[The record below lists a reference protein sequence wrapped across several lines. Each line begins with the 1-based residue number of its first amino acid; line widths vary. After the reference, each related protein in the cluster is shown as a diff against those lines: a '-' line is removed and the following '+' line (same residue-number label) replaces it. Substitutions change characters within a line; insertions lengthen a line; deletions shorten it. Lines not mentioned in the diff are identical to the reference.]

1 MESVDTYVEKMHEV
15 LRLLPREE
23 IARAVE
29 ILARA
34 RYQGSRVFIFG
45 NGGSA
50 ATALHF
56 ACDLGKGTIEE
67 GKPRFKVW
75 ALTGNQALFSALAND
90 WGYASV
96 FAEQLES
103 LAERGDIAIA
113 ISGSGNSENVLKAV
127 DLARTKGLT
136 TIGIVGFGGG
146 ELASRA
152 DLSILVPSCLMECVE
167 DAHLII
173 AHTISTSLRTR

>member
-1 MESVDTYVEKMHEV
+1 MGSVDSYIEEMHEM
-15 LRLLPREE
+15 LRLLPRAE

-29 ILARA
+29 LLDQARQ
-34 RYQGSRVFIFG
+34 RGSRIFIFG

-75 ALTGNQALFSALAND
+75 ALPGNQSLLSALAND

-103 LAERGDIAIA
+103 LAEPGDVAIA
-113 ISGSGNSENVLKAV
+113 ISGSGSSENVLRAV
-127 DLARTKGLT
+127 DVATAKGLT
-136 TIGIVGFGGG
+136 TIGIVGFDGG
-146 ELASRA
+146 ELAGKVG
-152 DLSILVPSCLMECVE
+152 LNILVPCCCMEQIE
-167 DAHLII
+167 DAHLIV
-173 AHTISTSLRTR
+173 AHAISTSLRSC